1 MGARFPFVTYPRGW
15 FVVGFATDVAAG
27 AVKTVHHFGVDIVL
41 FRTESGKLAAIDRTC
56 PHLGAHLGVGWVD
69 GECLRCPLH
78 AWGFDGTGRCVDVPG
93 VPRIPKKASVSAW
106 PVREIDGLVLV
117 YHCPRGEAP
126 TWEPPTLGSDG
137 WTADRTMQWQ
147 LRSHPQEV
155 AEGVVDGH
163 GRHAVAELDG
173 HVLQVRGADDAG
185 ETVVTL
191 HGLGMVVSTIHA
203 RATDLRTRRGIYATP
218 IDETRIAVFAVHN
231 TATADAARDE
241 AAFAGFIAEFSR
253 DFPIWETKAYLERPL
268 LVGDGPIGRFREW
281 AGQFYDARPAAEV
294 GAGEAVS
301 EQRGAQ
307 VRLGEWLRKVV
318 KPVDEAAVDE
328 DASEPDAA
336 DEQGPSDRVVH

>member
-1 MGARFPFVTYPRGW
+1 MGARFPFATYPRGW
-15 FVVGFATDVAAG
+15 FVVGFAGDVAVG
-27 AVKTVHHFGVDIVL
+27 AVQTVHHFGVDIVL

-126 TWEPPTLGSDG
+126 TWEPPTLSREG
-137 WTADRTMQWQ
+137 WTADRTQRWE

-155 AEGVVDGH
+155 AESVVDGH
-163 GRHAVAELDG
+163 GRRAAAVPEG
-173 HVLQVRGADDAG
+173 HVLRVRGAGDDG
-185 ETVVTL
+185 DVEVVL
-191 HGLGMVVSTIHA
+191 HGLGVVVSTDA
-203 RATDLRTRRGIYATP
+203 RARRRIYATP
-218 IDETRIAVFAVHN
+218 IDEQRIALFAVHN
-231 TATADAARDE
+231 TAMVDAARDE
-241 AAFAGFIAEFSR
+241 AAFAAFVGELAR

-268 LVGDGPIGRFREW
+268 LVGDGPIGRFRGW
-281 AGQFYDARPAAEV
+281 AGQFYDARPAAA
-294 GAGEAVS
+294 AGEAVS

-318 KPVDEAAVDE
+318 PPADPADG
-328 DASEPDAA
+328 DAA
-336 DEQGPSDRVVH
+336 DEQDTGAQPRPPIDRRVH